1 MNTRY
6 ARLAACTLLVA
17 LAGCGGDRAA
27 MDFGGRDLG
36 PDLFAITSTDDRVRM
51 VLTDDYL
58 YLSLTEQAAE
68 DIRRQVAEEAEA
80 KGRAGLVD
88 RFVERTVSAATG
100 FRAAYPLADVEDVRW
115 EDGEMRIVFT
125 RGRWDVNEAFR
136 MDDEPVTRMFDE
148 ASVLELGE
156 ELRALKRERAGGQ
169 PRSGS

>member
-27 MDFGGRDLG
+27 VDFGGRDLG

-100 FRAAYPLADVEDVRW
+100 FRAAYPIDDIEDVRW
-115 EDGEMRIVFT
+115 EDGEMRIVLT
-125 RGRWDVNEAFR
+125 RGRWDINEAFR
-136 MDDEPVTRMFDE
+136 MDDGPVTRMFDE

-156 ELRALKRERAGGQ
+156 ELRALKRERAARERG
-169 PRSGS
+169 PGS